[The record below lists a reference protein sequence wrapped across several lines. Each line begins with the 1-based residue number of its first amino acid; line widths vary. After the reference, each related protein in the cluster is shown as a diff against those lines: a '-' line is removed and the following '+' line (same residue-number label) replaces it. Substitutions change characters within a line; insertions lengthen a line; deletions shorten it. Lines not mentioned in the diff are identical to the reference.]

1 MKTMHIRHTQNGA
14 TLIEVLIAT
23 LVLAIGLLG
32 IGAALMVSMQN
43 SQGALERSQAVA
55 QTYSI
60 LDVLREN
67 KPDAII
73 GRYNMTSWTCNP
85 PASDNKIGADLS
97 NWINAIQSQIGS
109 DACGRIVCNSMSC
122 AVSIRWGR
130 WNGAEGSNENQEMSV
145 VTRL

>member
-1 MKTMHIRHTQNGA
+1 MTQRNQEGA
-14 TLIEVLIAT
+14 TLIEVLIAM

-32 IGAALMVSMQN
+32 IGATLMISMQN

-73 GRYNMTSWTCNP
+73 GRYNMNSWTCAP
-85 PASDNKIGADLS
+85 PTGDSKIGSDLNS
-97 NWINAIQSQIGS
+97 WITSLKEQVGS

-122 AVSIRWGR
+122 TVSVRWGR
-130 WNGAEGSNENQEMSV
+130 WMGDSGAGNQEMSV

>member
-1 MKTMHIRHTQNGA
+1 MTLRHSQKGA

-32 IGAALMVSMQN
+32 IGATLMISMQN
-43 SQGALERSQAVA
+43 SQGALERSQAVS
-55 QTYSI
+55 QTYSM

-73 GRYNMTSWTCNP
+73 GLYNLTSWTCSP
-85 PASDNKIGADLS
+85 PEGDSRIGADLNS
-97 NWINAIQSQIGS
+97 WVSTLQEQIGS

-122 AVSIRWGR
+122 TVSIRWGR
-130 WNGAEGSNENQEMSV
+130 WNDGNESNENQEMSV

>member
-1 MKTMHIRHTQNGA
+1 MKTHRYQQGA

-32 IGAALMVSMQN
+32 IGATLMVSMQN

-73 GRYNMTSWTCNP
+73 GRYNMNSWTCTA
-85 PASDNKIGADLS
+85 PAGDSKIGADL
-97 NWINAIQSQIGS
+97 NGWITSLKEQIGS
-109 DACGRIVCNSMSC
+109 DACGRIVCNSLSC
-122 AVSIRWGR
+122 TVSVRWGR
-130 WNGAEGSNENQEMSV
+130 WIGAQGEENQEMSV